1 MRAAGRRG
9 DERGQM
15 GGLEAVIFGVLVFV
29 LGTLGV
35 ASAWGVID
43 AKFAA
48 DAAAEAAAR
57 TYVEAPAGQD
67 PQVAAG
73 QVAVETW
80 KGYGRPGTA
89 RVTFS
94 ANALDRCAPV
104 TVTVRS
110 TVNLVRLPVL
120 GGGGHVEVAA
130 SHTEVVDPYRSGLK
144 RRRGACPG
152 S

>member
-1 MRAAGRRG
+1 MRARGRRR

-29 LGTLGV
+29 LGTLAV

-67 PQVAAG
+67 PRVPAAEAAG
-73 QVAVETW
+73 RTW
-80 KGYGRPGTA
+80 TGYGRSGTP

-110 TVNLVRLPVL
+110 TINLVRLPLL
-120 GGGGHVEVAA
+120 GGGGHIDVSA
-130 SHTEVVDPYRSGLK
+130 SHTEVVDPYRSGLG
-144 RRRGACPG
+144 RRHGACPPT
-152 S
+152 